1 MTKKE
6 KLEKRYNSL
15 VYSHLWLKYILE
27 YGFATIVTAI
37 SSAIFAFGVNVFLKP
52 TVNEAAEMVSGGS
65 SGLSQVICKLL
76 EICNVN
82 IFNFPISIYSILFV
96 LINTPLIIF
105 SFRKIGK
112 RFSIFTMMNVGL
124 VFVFT
129 NLLTGDFFDSIAEFV
144 INSGGMVARCLFA
157 GVCTGISSAIAYK
170 IDSSAGGFDII
181 SYYVSEKKST
191 TVGKYSL
198 IINIAI
204 ILLFA
209 AFTLIGGGK
218 EVAGESIGGIFFS
231 SLYLLTCMLVIDTIN
246 VRNKKTKIE
255 IVTTNEKL
263 PQLIIANVPH
273 GATVS
278 KAKGAYSGK
287 ERIVVTIVVATNE
300 AKRVVN
306 VVKKLDPE
314 SFIEVTTLQQVYG
327 NFHLKHVK

>member
-6 KLEKRYNSL
+6 KIEKRYNSL
-15 VYSHLWLKYILE
+15 VYSHLWLKYLIE
-27 YGFATIVTAI
+27 YGFATILTTL

-52 TVNEAAEMVSGGS
+52 TITGASEMVSGGS
-65 SGLSQVICKLL
+65 SGLSQVITKAL
-76 EICNVN
+76 EICGVP
-82 IFNFPISIYSILFV
+82 ISGFPISIYSVLFV

-112 RFSIFTMMNVGL
+112 RFSIFTLLNVAL

-129 NLLTGDFFDSIAEFV
+129 NLIKGGFIDNIAQF
-144 INSGGMVARCLFA
+144 IIDHGGMIGRSLFA
-157 GVCTGISSAIAYK
+157 GVCTGVSSAIAYK

-191 TVGKYSL
+191 SVGKYSL
-198 IINIAI
+198 MINISI
-204 ILLFA
+204 IIGFA
-209 AFTLIGGGK
+209 VLTLIDGGT
-218 EVAGESIGGIFFS
+218 ESAGECIGGIFFS

-255 IVTTNEKL
+255 IVTTNAKL

-278 KAKGAYSGK
+278 KATGAYSGK
-287 ERIVVTIVVATNE
+287 ERLVVTIVVATNE
-300 AKRVVN
+300 AKKVVN